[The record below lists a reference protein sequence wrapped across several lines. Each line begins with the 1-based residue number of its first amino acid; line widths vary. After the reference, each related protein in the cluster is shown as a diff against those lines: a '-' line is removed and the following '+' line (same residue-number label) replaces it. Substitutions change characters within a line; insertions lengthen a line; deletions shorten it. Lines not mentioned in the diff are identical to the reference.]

1 MTRALI
7 WFVAL
12 SIATPLFAAEKNDHE
27 DAGKAAT
34 NPNGPFKVKKVE
46 TSGTVRVGGKKI
58 EYNAYAGTIIVHPSD
73 WSDVPE
79 NNQPAKDNKPS
90 VASMFYAAYFKKG
103 ARPEDRPITF
113 IYNGGPG
120 SATVW
125 LHMGAFGPQRII
137 TANNTHTPAAPYSVV
152 NNDYSLLDASDLVFI
167 DAPGAG
173 FSRIAGTNREKDF
186 YGVDEDGYAF
196 TEFIQAFLSRYG
208 RWNSPKFL
216 FGESYGTTRNAVL
229 SYDLER
235 RAKIDLNGVIML
247 SQILMFDANVDS
259 PQHNPGIDL
268 PYVLALP
275 TYAAT
280 AWYHQKLPDRPK
292 NLESFLKQVETFAM
306 GEYSAAL
313 SEGSSLSSDRK
324 QAIAQKL
331 HEYIGLPVA
340 YILKANLRVNGGEF
354 QIQLLGAS
362 DETTGRLDT
371 RFTGPSMDPLGQESE
386 YDPQSASISAAY
398 LAAFNDYAR
407 KVLKYGDDQ
416 IYLQYAKRQK
426 PWNFIHQPPNGYL
439 GLTITT
445 NVMPD
450 LAAAMI
456 YNPNLKVMLNA
467 GYFDL
472 ATPYFEGMY
481 EMRHLPIP
489 EKLQKNIEYKFYQS
503 GHMVYA
509 NEASLKAL
517 HDNVAAFIT
526 RNSNIR

>member
-1 MTRALI
+1 
-7 WFVAL
+7 
-12 SIATPLFAAEKNDHE
+12 
-27 DAGKAAT
+27 
-34 NPNGPFKVKKVE
+34 
-46 TSGTVRVGGKKI
+46 
-58 EYNAYAGTIIVHPSD
+58 
-73 WSDVPE
+73 
-79 NNQPAKDNKPS
+79 
-90 VASMFYAAYFKKG
+90 
-103 ARPEDRPITF
+103 
-113 IYNGGPG
+113 
-120 SATVW
+120 
-125 LHMGAFGPQRII
+125 
-137 TANNTHTPAAPYSVV
+137 
-152 NNDYSLLDASDLVFI
+152 
-167 DAPGAG
+167 
-173 FSRIAGTNREKDF
+173 
-186 YGVDEDGYAF
+186 
-196 TEFIQAFLSRYG
+196 
-208 RWNSPKFL
+208 
-216 FGESYGTTRNAVL
+216 
-229 SYDLER
+229 
-235 RAKIDLNGVIML
+235 
-247 SQILMFDANVDS
+247 MFDANVDS